1 MACVAI
7 FVLFLYKI
15 CSTQAVG
22 NPEPL
27 FLSAKVGEAVT
38 LHCPPG
44 VHSSAEIMMWYK
56 QRLNHSPLEVASRFK
71 DKEPVI
77 SAQFDQSRFK
87 TNKDASGFS
96 LTIENVSKKDE
107 GLYFCGGGDAK
118 SLSFSTSTF
127 LAVKDSNISVDQ
139 TPVLESVSSGES
151 VTLQCT
157 VLSEVSPEDL
167 RVLWFRSAAGRS
179 FPEIIYTDYSSSSR
193 QCETS
198 SSPHSCVYNFS
209 KNILNDDDA
218 GTYYCAVTTC
228 GKIIIGNGT
237 AVGLIHH
244 QPVLGGVFL
253 GLALGLSLFGNIIQ
267 ACWSWRRGICSG
279 ETSQSGLHDFPEVLQ
294 DQDDE
299 DEFCFAASHFSE
311 KMKRAVF
318 MENVFTKVRFTPFSL
333 NPPSEVK

>member
-1 MACVAI
+1 MMTRTAVV
-7 FVLFLYKI
+7 VLLILII
-15 CSTQAVG
+15 CSAQAVG

-44 VHSSAEIMMWYK
+44 NHSSAEIVMWHK
-56 QRLNHSPLEVASRFK
+56 QRLKNSPLEVASRFK

-87 TNKDASGFS
+87 ANKDASGFS

-118 SLSFSTSTF
+118 TLSFYTSTF
-127 LAVKDSNISVDQ
+127 LAVKDSNISVLQ

-157 VLSEVSPEDL
+157 VLSEIHSEDL

-179 FPEIIYTDYSSSSR
+179 LPEIIYTDHNSSSR

-209 KNILNDDDA
+209 KNILNDSDA

-237 AVGLIHH
+237 TVCLIVKHCWTVMQEMLKNSNWKQAVI
-244 QPVLGGVFL
+244 
-253 GLALGLSLFGNIIQ
+253 
-267 ACWSWRRGICSG
+267 
-279 ETSQSGLHDFPEVLQ
+279 
-294 DQDDE
+294 
-299 DEFCFAASHFSE
+299 
-311 KMKRAVF
+311 
-318 MENVFTKVRFTPFSL
+318 
-333 NPPSEVK
+333 